1 MATKIRLT
9 RMGDKKSPFYRVVVA
24 DSRCA
29 RNGSYIENLGTY
41 NPMVNPAEIK
51 INQERADYW
60 LKTGAQISDTARELF
75 EKIGIVEKKAYRA
88 PKPKQMPPQKKEAP
102 AEAAAEASE
111 QQNAEEQTQETPA
124 E

>member
-9 RMGDKKSPFYRVVVA
+9 RMGDKKTPFYRVVVA

-51 INQERADYW
+51 LNKERVEYW
-60 LKTGAQISDTARELF
+60 LKTGARMSETAKELLV
-75 EKIGIVEKKAYRA
+75 KSGIVEKKAYRA
-88 PKPKQMPPQKKEAP
+88 PKPKQMPPQKKEVKAEEVAQEEAP
-102 AEAAAEASE
+102 AEAAADE
-111 QQNAEEQTQETPA
+111 QPA
-124 E
+124 A

>member
-9 RMGDKKSPFYRVVVA
+9 RMGDKKTPFYRVVVA

-51 INQERADYW
+51 LNKERVDYW
-60 LKTGAQISDTARELF
+60 LKNGAQMSETAKELLV
-75 EKIGIVEKKAYRA
+75 KSGIVEKKAYRA
-88 PKPKQMPPQKKEAP
+88 PKPKQMPPQKKEP
-102 AEAAAEASE
+102 KAE
-111 QQNAEEQTQETPA
+111 ETPA
-124 E
+124 EEAPAAEEQPAA

>member
-51 INQERADYW
+51 LNKERVEYW
-60 LKTGAQISDTARELF
+60 LKTGAQMTETAKELL
-75 EKIGIVEKKAYRA
+75 EKEGLVEKKAYRA
-88 PKPKQMPPQKKEAP
+88 PKPKQMPPQKKEAQQEP
-102 AEAAAEASE
+102 AEEV
-111 QQNAEEQTQETPA
+111 QTNEEQPA

>member
-9 RMGDKKSPFYRVVVA
+9 RLGDKKTPFYRVVVA

-51 INQERADYW
+51 LNKERVDYW
-60 LKTGAQISDTARELF
+60 IKTGAQMSETAKELLVNA
-75 EKIGIVEKKAYRA
+75 GIIEKKAYRA
-88 PKPKQMPPQKKEAP
+88 PKPKQMPPQKKEPKAEEAP
-102 AEAAAEASE
+102 AE
-111 QQNAEEQTQETPA
+111 EEQPA
-124 E
+124 A